1 MEAFREFLE
10 PRVEEARQELT
21 LKEQGELAIIME
33 EATGHLTALASK
45 AGGKPDGSW
54 KAELNDDS
62 SREDVQRE
70 AQYHLFKHGQT
81 SKEDA
86 SHDIEKQYEI

>member
-21 LKEQGELAIIME
+21 LKEQGELATMIE
-33 EATGHLTALASK
+33 EATGHLAALASK
-45 AGGKPDGSW
+45 AGGKPGGSW
-54 KAELNDDS
+54 KSALNDDS
-62 SREDVQRE
+62 SWEDVQRE

-86 SHDIEKQYEI
+86 SHDTDKQ